1 MLAWTRALGPA
12 AAGRARSS
20 AGSAHAGG
28 GSVFRKELRSW
39 WRDPVRLQS
48 VIVAP
53 VFAVLTCLVPLAFDS
68 TEFLPFIG
76 ALIALMGAVMSANAY
91 GQDGTALWLTI
102 LTPGSERPDVRG
114 RQLAWLAVVRPDG
127 RWSAP
132 RSARPRTGWRPPW
145 RCWAAAPG
153 WCRWSR

>member
-1 MLAWTRALGPA
+1 M
-12 AAGRARSS
+12 
-20 AGSAHAGG
+20 
-28 GSVFRKELRSW
+28 FRKELRSW

-102 LTPGSERPDVRG
+102 LTPGSERAG
-114 RQLAWLAVVRPDG
+114 
-127 RWSAP
+127 
-132 RSARPRTGWRPPW
+132 RPRPPARVAGGVRADGADRRRDQPVRVRDARPPW
-145 RCWAAAPG
+145 RCSAAAPG

>member
-1 MLAWTRALGPA
+1 M
-12 AAGRARSS
+12 
-20 AGSAHAGG
+20 
-28 GSVFRKELRSW
+28 FRKELRSW

-114 RQLAWLAVVRPDG
+114 RQLAWLAVFGPMAADRRRDQPVR
-127 RWSAP
+127 
-132 RSARPRTGWRPPW
+132 RTGWRPPW